1 MNTLLNCEDKKIEI
15 AGIKILAKSELP
27 FCFSERCAIFQSDFS
42 KSDVILHL
50 GRMDEA
56 FPMDL
61 KLVCEGDDFTILE
74 NGEEIIKVKY
84 SDRKKKEVCWELYHQ
99 KDKLDFYEILIAPGW
114 ENNLDSLNPL
124 FFFELSE
131 FLIRYDAMILHSSVV
146 DYQGKGI
153 VFTAPSKTGK
163 STQAELWRTI
173 KGAEILNG
181 DRTILRKSDC
191 YMAYGSPY
199 AGSSGIIRNEK
210 VELTAIVVLRQAKQN
225 SIRRLATKEAYL
237 CLLSEFSVSGWNKNI
252 LGNQSEWILQLLQ
265 QIPVY
270 RLDCL
275 PNEGAVDVLYNEL
288 KIGE

>member
-1 MNTLLNCEDKKIEI
+1 MKTLLNCEDKKIEI

-50 GRMDEA
+50 GRRDKDL
-56 FPMDL
+56 PTDL
-61 KLVCEGDDFTILE
+61 KVVCEGDDFTILE
-74 NGEEIIKVKY
+74 NGEKIVKVKY
-84 SDRKKKEVCWELYHQ
+84 SDRKKKEVCWELHHPKEGQ
-99 KDKLDFYEILIAPGW
+99 DSYEILIFPDW
-114 ENNLDSLNPL
+114 ERHLDSLNPL

-131 FLIRYDAMILHSSVV
+131 FLIRYDAMILHSSVI

-163 STQAELWRTI
+163 STQAELWKAK

-181 DRTILRKSDC
+181 DRTILRRSDR
-191 YMAYGSPY
+191 YLAYGSPY
-199 AGSSGIIRNEK
+199 AGSSGIIQNKK
-210 VELTAIVVLRQAKQN
+210 VELTAIVVLRQAKRN
-225 SIRRLATKEAYL
+225 SIQRLPMKEAYL
-237 CLLSEFSVSGWNKNI
+237 CLLSEFSVSGWDKKV
-252 LGNQSEWILQLLQ
+252 LGKQSEWILQLLQ
-265 QIPVY
+265 QVPVY

-275 PNEGAVDVLYNEL
+275 PNEEAVDVLYNEL